1 MERQRQEEAMRNG
14 QMKQQIKTQE
24 QEAIARRQ
32 EEAEV
37 KRLQKR
43 QELMQKIIAENKR
56 RMEAEAEVAR
66 LEQLELEL
74 IQKLQNTQVMQK
86 TAYDD
91 LENALNGNIG

>member
-1 MERQRQEEAMRNG
+1 
-14 QMKQQIKTQE
+14 
-24 QEAIARRQ
+24 
-32 EEAEV
+32 
-37 KRLQKR
+37 
-43 QELMQKIIAENKR
+43 MQKIIAENKR